1 MKSCSASYLLDS
13 SAAETVCLDKVNGYA
28 RTRKNPCSFRVFFSA
43 ASPFR
48 FFLSQTFL
56 FLTVIDNTRLVY
68 ITTFVKEKIKYF
80 HHIYSSFLLR
90 QYNRYQK
97 HCLSKCQIGD
107 HIRTCRC
114 PNFLY
119 FQSMQEE
126 VYNEGID
133 NVLFI
138 TSVDC

>member
-1 MKSCSASYLLDS
+1 MGTPEPERILALL
-13 SAAETVCLDKVNGYA
+13 G
-28 RTRKNPCSFRVFFSA
+28 FFFPA

-90 QYNRYQK
+90 
-97 HCLSKCQIGD
+97 
-107 HIRTCRC
+107 
-114 PNFLY
+114 
-119 FQSMQEE
+119 
-126 VYNEGID
+126 
-133 NVLFI
+133 
-138 TSVDC
+138 